1 MLACYVECVGA
12 YSSRTSRCEISYI
25 IIIYHNMLRG
35 RIYDVRSVFSV
46 DLTLYC
52 CGVGGGRAQ
61 HGRGAGVFAAR
72 SRRQSRMV
80 LGFGAK

>member
-1 MLACYVECVGA
+1 
-12 YSSRTSRCEISYI
+12 
-25 IIIYHNMLRG
+25 MLRG